1 MKNLTIEEI
10 NEVYRQYNV
19 DPNNELK
26 NIKFSNFILP
36 NSFCAKAEMKI
47 NTSNTSSAKIK

>member
-1 MKNLTIEEI
+1 MKNLTIKEI